1 MFGAPY
7 KHYFLDELEEDC
19 GVYHANI
26 SHEEFHSIALL
37 LTDREIEA
45 GLQTAYP
52 GASATVYDC
61 QHKRICLDLS
71 NLDCD
76 DYRIKGPEFKRS
88 IVALLDDLIRHK
100 FSGDL
105 KYQANLDQ
113 QEALIRK
120 GIITTEDAPKINSA
134 ALESL
139 LGQDL
144 GL

>member
-7 KHYFLDELEEDC
+7 KYDYLDEEG

-26 SHEEFHSIALL
+26 AHQEFHSIALL
-37 LTDREIEA
+37 LTDSEIEV
-45 GLQTAYP
+45 GLHKAYP
-52 GASATVYDC
+52 EASVTVYNC
-61 QHKRICLDLS
+61 RHKRICLDLS
-71 NLDCD
+71 NLDYD
-76 DYRIKGPEFKRS
+76 DYRIKGPEFQKS
-88 IVALLDDLIRHK
+88 ITALLDNLIRHK
-100 FSGDL
+100 FSGDR
-105 KYQANLDQ
+105 KFQASLDQ

-120 GIITTEDAPKINSA
+120 GIITTEDAPKTNPA